1 METPTA
7 SEQLLGALG
16 SFYQQITEL
25 SLPELGLN
33 LGLTLLVT
41 AVAWGLGVGFRRLV
55 QFGVHKAPV
64 TAGADS
70 HVRVSRVARFTRG
83 VVGFGLFV
91 AATMLVAQVWGL
103 DIAAWLSAGVGEK
116 LVAATIRIGILLVIG
131 FAALELAGFM
141 VDRLLG
147 RMAENA
153 STQRRAGQLHT
164 LAPLLR
170 SFARGVIM
178 VMFALMILSEAGV
191 KIGPLLAGAG
201 VVGIAVGFGAQ
212 TLVKDFLT
220 GMFLIIEDI
229 VSVGDI
235 VNIGG
240 SGGLVEEMTLRTIRL
255 RDFDGTLHVFPYSE
269 AQVIHNLTKTFSY
282 YVFNL
287 TVTYASD
294 VDRALRI
301 MRDTGEKMQAEPEF
315 ADKILEPIEVVGVDS
330 FEERGVLLKAR
341 VKTRPAAQWTVGRE
355 YNRRIKAAFERDGVE
370 IASPTMKLLAL
381 QDGAPES
388 LAETEA
394 PEPEAR
400 EPARRAQGARQG

>member
-16 SFYQQITEL
+16 SFYRQITRL
-25 SLPELGLN
+25 SLPELGVN
-33 LGLTLLVT
+33 LGLTLLV
-41 AVAWGLGVGFRRLV
+41 AALAWGLGLGFRRLV
-55 QFGVHKAPV
+55 QLGVHKAPV
-64 TAGADS
+64 AGDADT
-70 HVRVSRVARFTRG
+70 HMRASRVARFTRG

-91 AATMLVAQVWGL
+91 AAVVLVARVWGL

-116 LVAATIRIGILLVIG
+116 LVAAAIRIGILLVIG
-131 FAALELAGFM
+131 FAVLEVIAFL

-147 RMAENA
+147 RMAESA
-153 STQRRAGQLHT
+153 STQRRAGQLNT

-170 SFARGVIM
+170 SFARGVVM
-178 VMFALMILSEAGV
+178 VIFAMMVLSEAGV

-240 SGGLVEEMTLRTIRL
+240 FGGLVEEMTLRTIRL

-287 TVTYASD
+287 TVTYESD
-294 VDRALRI
+294 VDRALQI
-301 MRDTGEKMQAEPEF
+301 MRDTGAAMQAEPAF

-330 FEERGVLLKAR
+330 FEDSGVLLKAR
-341 VKTRPAAQWTVGRE
+341 VKTQPAAQWTVGRE
-355 YNRRIKAAFERDGVE
+355 YNRRIKAAFEREGVE
-370 IASPTMKLLAL
+370 IAYPAMKLLTPVSA
-381 QDGAPES
+381 APES

-394 PEPEAR
+394 S